1 MRVRGKGAADGIGAY
16 RDSRSAHG
24 PTRLTAPVAT
34 ASIIFTLIENL
45 PSPFDEHTGTA
56 RPASPPPAE
65 LLPRIAL
72 ESFAASDSARA
83 DELESAAPADAL
95 A

>member
-1 MRVRGKGAADGIGAY
+1 MAGQE
-16 RDSRSAHG
+16 SRIVCWHSGNRTSNLVPA
-24 PTRLTAPVAT
+24 TIAPVAT